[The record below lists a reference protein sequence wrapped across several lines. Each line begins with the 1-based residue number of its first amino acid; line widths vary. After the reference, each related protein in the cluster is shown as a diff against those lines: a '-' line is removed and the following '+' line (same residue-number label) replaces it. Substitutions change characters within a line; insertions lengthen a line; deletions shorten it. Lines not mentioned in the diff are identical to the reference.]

1 MNVAI
6 ARLRA
11 RLQAQFAL
19 EEAPITL
26 PFTRTI
32 YRITLPAAVDP
43 LLDAATDDPE
53 QNLPYWATIWPSG
66 VALADVVLA
75 ERERFAEQRVLELGC
90 GIGVTA
96 TAALEAQADL
106 IVTDY
111 SPASLLLCRL
121 NTLLNSGLE
130 PRTLQLNWRDPRP
143 ELFRWARTP
152 FPHVLAADLLY
163 ETRDVA
169 PLLDLIEPLVAPGGT
184 LWLAEPRRPTAQ
196 VFLAAIAERGWVDQ
210 ATTHEG
216 WWHEPADR
224 GVIVNVH
231 RLRRSRDG

>member
-1 MNVAI
+1 MNNAL

-19 EEAPITL
+19 TETPILL
-26 PFTRTI
+26 PFTRTT
-32 YRITLPAAVDP
+32 YRITLPEAVDP
-43 LLDAATDDPE
+43 LLDAAEDDPE
-53 QNLPYWATIWPSG
+53 QHLPYWATIWPSG
-66 VALADVVLA
+66 VALGDVVLA
-75 ERERFAEQRVLELGC
+75 ERERFAGQRTLELGC

-96 TAALEAQADL
+96 AAALAADAEL

-121 NTLLNSGLE
+121 NCLVNARRE
-130 PRTLQLNWRDPRP
+130 PRTLQLNWREPRP
-143 ELFRWARTP
+143 ELFHWARTP

-169 PLLDLIEPLVAPGGT
+169 PLLDLVEPLVAAGGT

-196 VFLAAIAERGWVDQ
+196 LFLEAIRERGWVDE
-210 ATTHEG
+210 ATQHEG

-224 GVIVNVH
+224 GVVVNVH
-231 RLRRSRDG
+231 RLRRSRDL